1 VYSNR
6 KRTTA
11 PDELSGPMGSPSPRT
26 QRRSVV
32 ASVTS
37 VCGLPPRATA
47 CAVIELA
54 HHRRRLRHRPTLAQL
69 WMMIHF
75 DGREPCS
82 YELDPAVN
90 FVPDVVPV
98 GFPSGRNGLCF
109 VRGSGGELVVAP
121 DGTGFSLT

>member
-1 VYSNR
+1 MYSIR

-11 PDELSGPMGSPSPRT
+11 PDDITGPTGTPATRT
-26 QRRSVV
+26 RTRRVV
-32 ASVTS
+32 ASVR
-37 VCGLPPRATA
+37 GLPPRATA
-47 CAVIELA
+47 HAVVELA
-54 HHRRRLRHRPTLAQL
+54 RHRRRLRHRPTLPQVR
-69 WMMIHF
+69 MMIRF

-109 VRGSGGELVVAP
+109 VHGRCGELVVAP
-121 DGTGFSLT
+121 DGTGFSLI